1 MSQDAY
7 RHTAGSFVNWPILV
21 LIVAG
26 LYATSQVNYLL
37 FHTLIELFSVVIAA
51 CVFTLT
57 WNSARYISNPYLLV
71 VGISYLFIGILD
83 LMHTISYKGMPVFTD
98 YDYYANQLWIAAR
111 LLESVTLLAGFT
123 LLLKGRRVSTATL
136 FLGNAVVTSLLLAT
150 IFYWKIFPV
159 CFVEG
164 VGLTPFKIYSEYL
177 ICLVLAASLV
187 LLIKNRQRFTTSVYR
202 LLRLSIICTIVS
214 ELAFTFYIDNYGI
227 SNLVGHYFKLFSFLM
242 IYRAIIRDGI
252 EDPYLLIFKELRQA
266 NRNLEEEVELRRRTE
281 LALKQNEEKLQASY
295 REVSDQREELAAQ
308 NEELA
313 RAWEESRRSQEAL
326 QKLNVELDRRV
337 TERTRELREK
347 DHLLIQQSRLAA
359 MGEMINN
366 IAHQWRQP
374 LNALGLLVQT
384 VPFIAAAEGEA
395 AAELRQNSDKAMAL
409 IRHMSQTIED
419 FRNFFRPNKEKVF
432 FQVREE
438 VGKTLSLMEGSLQG
452 KAVHIEVVEEGAPQ
466 VLGYPNE
473 FCQAMINILTNAR
486 DVLVERQVPDPRI
499 VVRVAEQDGRALVTV
514 TDNAGGIPAEALDK
528 IFTPYFTT
536 KGEKGTGVGLF
547 MCKTIIE
554 KNMGGR
560 LSVANRGEGAEFRI
574 EL

>member
-1 MSQDAY
+1 VSQDAY
-7 RHTAGSFVNWPILV
+7 RDSTSRFVNGPLVV
-21 LIVAG
+21 LIVVG
-26 LYATSQVNYLL
+26 LYATTQVNYLL
-37 FHTLIELFSVVIAA
+37 FHTLIELISVVIAA

-83 LMHTISYKGMPVFTD
+83 LMHTISYKGMPIFTD

-111 LLESVTLLAGFT
+111 SLESVTLLAGFT
-123 LLLKGRRVSTATL
+123 LLLKGRRVSTAAL
-136 FLGNAVVTSLLLAT
+136 FLLNTVVSSVLLAS
-150 IFYWKIFPV
+150 IFYWKVFPV

-164 VGLTPFKIYSEYL
+164 VGLTPFKIYSEYA

-187 LLIKNRQRFTTSVYR
+187 LLIKNRQRFTVSVYR
-202 LLRLSIICTIVS
+202 FLRWSIICTIVS

-227 SNLVGHYFKLFSFLM
+227 SNLVGHYFKLFAFLM
-242 IYRAIIRDGI
+242 IYRAIISDGI

-266 NRNLEEEVELRRRTE
+266 NRYLEEEVELRRRTE

-313 RAWEESRRSQEAL
+313 RAWEGSRRAQEAL
-326 QKLNVELDRRV
+326 TKLNVELDRRV

-374 LNALGLLVQT
+374 LNALGLLVQAA
-384 VPFIAAAEGEA
+384 PFIAGAKGEA
-395 AAELRQNSDKAMAL
+395 AAELQQNSNKAMAL

-419 FRNFFRPNKEKVF
+419 FRNFFRPNKEKVRF
-432 FQVREE
+432 EVRREID
-438 VGKTLSLMEGSLQG
+438 KTLSLVEGSLQG
-452 KAVHIEVVEEGAPQ
+452 KVQIEVRDAGAPQ

-473 FCQAMINILTNAR
+473 FCQAMINILMNAR
-486 DVLVERQVPDPRI
+486 DALVERQVAEPLI
-499 VVRVAEQDGRALVTV
+499 VIRVAEKDGRAQVTV
-514 TDNAGGIPAEALDK
+514 TDNAGGVPEEVLGQV
-528 IFTPYFTT
+528 FSPYFTT

-547 MCKTIIE
+547 MSKTIIE
-554 KNMGGR
+554 KNMGGS
-560 LSVANRGEGAEFRI
+560 LSVQNTADGAEFRI
-574 EL
+574 VL